1 MLEAIDSC
9 PAPVVARVQGYA
21 LGGGS
26 GLVCCTDIAVAAPDA
41 VFGFSEVKLGIIPA
55 VISPFVFPRI
65 GTAAARRFFLT
76 GERFDAETALRIGL
90 VHEVAPD
97 LDSAIKR
104 VFTEVLGAGPEAT
117 RAAKRLI
124 REQPGGEE
132 AARLAAKLRTSPEGQ
147 EGLRAFLDKRPAA
160 WRSES
165 SS

>member
-1 MLEAIDSC
+1 MPGSVRPNTETC
-9 PAPVVARVQGYA
+9 PAAAGPWKKYC
-21 LGGGS
+21 GG
-26 GLVCCTDIAVAAPDA
+26 A
-41 VFGFSEVKLGIIPA
+41 
-55 VISPFVFPRI
+55 PFVFPRI

-90 VHEVAPD
+90 VHEVGAE
-97 LDSAIKR
+97 LDRAVDRIVGELLS
-104 VFTEVLGAGPEAT
+104 AGPEAA

-124 REQPGGEE
+124 RERPDGEE
-132 AARLAAKLRTSPEGQ
+132 TARLAANLRTSPEGQ